1 MDEKAVHEQLAAAG
15 LTVGPI
21 HRNLPAPELT
31 ARSLAR
37 QEGILAAN
45 GALVVKTGERTGRS
59 PADRYIVDEPEA
71 AGVAWG
77 GPNQPCSAEF
87 FERQLARVSEHL
99 RRREVYV
106 FDGYVGAEPAY
117 RMPIRV
123 VARATWHALFA
134 HTLFVRPQPVDL
146 DGLRAGVHGRPVR
159 RAAGGRGAGGRGRR
173 PHAPAPGSR
182 PTTSRPRAS
191 SSASPSSA
199 ASSSSSA
206 RCTAAR

>member
-1 MDEKAVHEQLAAAG
+1 M
-15 LTVGPI
+15 
-21 HRNLPAPELT
+21 
-31 ARSLAR
+31 
-37 QEGILAAN
+37 
-45 GALVVKTGERTGRS
+45 
-59 PADRYIVDEPEA
+59 
-71 AGVAWG
+71 AWG

-106 FDGYVGAEPAY
+106 FDGYVGAEPTY

-146 DGLRAGVHGRPVR
+146 EGFAPGFTVVQCGELRRTRRR
-159 RAAGGRGAGGRGRR
+159 RARPQAAG
-173 PHAPAPGSR
+173 PAPGPR

-199 ASSSSSA
+199 ASCSSSA
-206 RCTAAR
+206 RSTAAR